1 LEKRKWDLVAEYIQ
15 KNEPT
20 AMFSGEACRQQYETL
35 SRGKAPVP
43 PEKQRR
49 LSPKTAGLLAARRK
63 QVAYIKQLEKA
74 DRPKV

>member
-15 KNEPT
+15 KHEPA
-20 AMFSGEACRQQYETL
+20 AMFSGEACRQQYEAV

-49 LSPKTAGLLAARRK
+49 PSPKVAGLLAARRK
-63 QVAYIKQLEKA
+63 QDAYIKQLQKV

>member
-1 LEKRKWDLVAEYIQ
+1 MAEYIQ
-15 KNEPT
+15 KHEPV
-20 AMFSGEACRQQYETL
+20 AMFSGEACRQQYEAL

-49 LSPKTAGLLAARRK
+49 LSPKMRELLDSRRK
-63 QVAYIKQLEKA
+63 QVKYIKQLEKA